1 MLFYVPVEAAQ
12 KIGPLDFFFNLT
24 SRYESRRDIGFE
36 SGDEEHRTNWLNR
49 GRIGFDYQPSP
60 ESTIRVTFQYANINT
75 KDEDGD
81 GGGLRPGSLS
91 PDFNPTGDWEDR
103 VRQDISEAYINRSW
117 MSSSLTIGRQQVDR
131 DWLVGS
137 NKWGEVGRAW
147 TGIRL
152 DSGNWDFFVGRL
164 DLDTIGE
171 AGFGSDQH
179 LAFAGYDWRFGR
191 TSVYYKKDRDFDVSV
206 YTLGHEW
213 NMTAGNVDL
222 SVNAATQWG
231 RTGGNDL
238 SAWAGIAKAKINL
251 GSRLSVYGAYSTASG
266 GTTSAGTVRTFN
278 DLYPSDHH
286 RLGMMDLQGLSN
298 VRALTV
304 GAKFEVNED
313 MGLKLAYNSFSLF
326 DEDDFWYNTSNV
338 YGNPYGTGNGTNVGS
353 EIDVSL
359 NWSLSEMLKLSGGF
373 GVFDPGSFIQN
384 AGGGSDNSTFMY
396 VGVNFRY

>member
-36 SGDEEHRTNWLNR
+36 SADEEHRTNWLNR
-49 GRIGFDYQPSP
+49 GRLGFDYQPSP
-60 ESTIRVTFQYANINT
+60 ESTIRVTYQYASINT

-103 VRQDISEAYINRSW
+103 TREDIVEAYISRSW
-117 MSSSLTIGRQQVDR
+117 MTSTMTIGRQQVDR

-147 TGIRL
+147 TGL
-152 DSGNWDFFVGRL
+152 AVTSGNWDFFVGRL

-171 AGFGSDQH
+171 FQFGSDQH
-179 LAFAGYDWRFGR
+179 LAFAGHDWRFGR
-191 TSVYYKKDRDFDVSV
+191 TTLYYKKDRDFDDSI

-213 NMTAGNVDL
+213 STTAGNVDV

-231 RTGGNDL
+231 RTSGSYL
-238 SAWAGIAKAKINL
+238 SAWAGIAKAKFHL
-251 GSRLSVYGAYSTASG
+251 GDRLAIYGAYSTASG
-266 GTTSAGTVRTFN
+266 GTTSAGTVRTF
-278 DLYPSDHH
+278 DELYPSDHH

-304 GAKFEVNED
+304 GASFDVNAD
-313 MGLKLAYNSFSLF
+313 MGLKFAYNSFSLF
-326 DEDDFWYNTSNV
+326 DEDDFWYNTHNV

-359 NWSLSEMLKLSGGF
+359 HWNLSEMLKLHGGF